1 MTTPDLDTAVAPWP
15 VRPDGDAVA
24 ADRVAD
30 LLMRLEAA
38 APRPLVLRP
47 MADLRPA
54 HDGTGDVF
62 VFATVFVDAGDGR
75 GAQPHALH
83 EVQLAA
89 ACLADDPPF
98 PAAPSLAPRLALAAV
113 QAADAAG
120 RLSRS
125 LA

>member
-1 MTTPDLDTAVAPWP
+1 MTTPDLDTAVTPWP
-15 VRPDGDAVA
+15 IRPDGEAVT

-54 HDGTGDVF
+54 HDGTGVF
-62 VFATVFVDAGDGR
+62 VFATVFIDAGDGR
-75 GAQPHALH
+75 GARSHALH

-113 QAADAAG
+113 QAADAAQ